1 MTDRRPTIMTVDE
14 LAKYLRMHKQTIYR
28 MALEGRLPAYRVG
41 NRWRFRKEL
50 IDAWLAEQKHSH
62 KTSAKNS

>member
-28 MALEGRLPAYRVG
+28 MAIEGRLPAYRVG
-41 NRWRFRKEL
+41 NRWRFKKEF
-50 IDAWLAEQKHSH
+50 IDSWLAEQKHSR
-62 KTSAKNS
+62 KISPKDS